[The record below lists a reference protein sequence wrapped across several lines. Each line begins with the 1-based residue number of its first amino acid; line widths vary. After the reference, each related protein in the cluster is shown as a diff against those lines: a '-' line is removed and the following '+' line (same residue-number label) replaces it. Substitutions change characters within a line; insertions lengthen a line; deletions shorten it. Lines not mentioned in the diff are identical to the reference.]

1 MGYEKGGTTMMA
13 RRSNRTYRSAA
24 QAHAKVTAAR
34 QELLAASAA
43 AAEEE
48 PMHRYSHTIPLAAS
62 VTETAVPAGP
72 SREELSTPA
81 AMTQVLE
88 QLSCQSQLLVDLLG
102 AVNSLTAALLAQ
114 SGRG

>member
-1 MGYEKGGTTMMA
+1 MMA
-13 RRSNRTYRSAA
+13 RRYSRTYRSAA

-43 AAEEE
+43 AAEE
-48 PMHRYSHTIPLAAS
+48 PMHRYSHTIPPATS

>member
-1 MGYEKGGTTMMA
+1 MMA
-13 RRSNRTYRSAA
+13 RRYSRTYRSAA

-34 QELLAASAA
+34 QELLSASAA
-43 AAEEE
+43 APAPTPVPEE
-48 PMHRYSHTIPLAAS
+48 PMHRYSHSIPLAAQAVET
-62 VTETAVPAGP
+62 VTPTRSGGED
-72 SREELSTPA
+72 SSA

-114 SGRG
+114 NGKS

>member
-1 MGYEKGGTTMMA
+1 MA
-13 RRSNRTYRSAA
+13 KQYSRTYRSAA

-34 QELLAASAA
+34 QELLTQTASVP
-43 AAEEE
+43 EEE
-48 PMHRYSHTIPLAAS
+48 PMHRYPHLIPQAS
-62 VTETAVPAGP
+62 STPVTETAPACSWEGDA
-72 SREELSTPA
+72 SA

-114 SGRG
+114 NAKS

>member
-1 MGYEKGGTTMMA
+1 MA
-13 RRSNRTYRSAA
+13 RRMNRTYRPAA
-24 QAHAKVTAAR
+24 VAAAHSRVMAAK
-34 QELLAASAA
+34 QELLC
-43 AAEEE
+43 AEEE
-48 PMHRYSHTIPLAAS
+48 PMHRYSHTIPPATS

>member
-1 MGYEKGGTTMMA
+1 MRRAAGSVWCKLLVWLLVVILTMTCA
-13 RRSNRTYRSAA
+13 IYTFL
-24 QAHAKVTAAR
+24 
-34 QELLAASAA
+34 ELLCWD
-43 AAEEE
+43 
-48 PMHRYSHTIPLAAS
+48 I
-62 VTETAVPAGP
+62 AGP